1 MLRQKRREAEKQ
13 RSPSGLDESSRELL
27 EQNREERDK
36 MDAEIHELRRRNVR
50 SYVVYY
56 TASFRSFTRL

>member
-50 SYVVYY
+50 SYVAHY